1 MAHAPLLPP
10 PVGMVALRG
19 VLGID
24 EAGRGALLGPLV
36 VAGVLAPEGVDL
48 KALGACDS
56 KVVPRERRR
65 EILHRIAREV
75 LSVKVWV
82 FTASEIDDNSLTELE
97 LRAMAALIAEL
108 KPSRAIIDSPV
119 NPRAIPS
126 FAGELRRRAGDTG
139 AKFIIRPKADRDFPI
154 VGAASLAA
162 KVIRDGY
169 VLALRKRYGYFGW
182 GYPSEKAARDFV
194 RRWWEREGMLPPI
207 CRSRWATVGE
217 LIGPVLPLGK
227 GRGNGA

>member
-1 MAHAPLLPP
+1 
-10 PVGMVALRG
+10 MVALRG

-48 KALGACDS
+48 EVLGACDS
-56 KVVPRERRR
+56 KVVPREKRK
-65 EILHRIAREV
+65 EILHRIAQEV

-82 FTASEIDDNSLTELE
+82 FTAAEVDDNSLTELE

-108 KPSRAIIDSPV
+108 KPYRAIIDSPV

-126 FAGELRRRAGDTG
+126 FAEELRRRTGDTG
-139 AKFIIRPKADRDFPI
+139 VELVIRPKADRDYPI

-169 VLALRKRYGYFGW
+169 VLVLRKRYGYFGW
-182 GYPSEKAARDFV
+182 GYPGEKATRDFV
-194 RRWWEREGMLPPI
+194 RRWWVREGKLPPI

-217 LIGPVLPLGK
+217 LIDPVLTLGK
-227 GRGNGA
+227 SQGTGA